1 MTYIYWEDYI
11 LIVYYKFY
19 DYIKR
24 RKIKIKDIINDTRIS
39 SATLANLGANKSVT
53 TDTIG
58 KLCSYLKC
66 QPSDIM
72 EFEEKG
78 VNNG

>member
-1 MTYIYWEDYI
+1 MQEDYI

-24 RKIKIKDIINDTRIS
+24 RKIKIKDIINNTGIS
-39 SATLANLGANKSVT
+39 SATLANLGTNKSVT
-53 TDTIG
+53 TETIG

-66 QPSDIM
+66 QPADIM
-72 EFEEKG
+72 EYEDKG
-78 VNNG
+78 VSNE

>member
-1 MTYIYWEDYI
+1 M
-11 LIVYYKFY
+11 IVYYKFY

-24 RKIKIKDIINDTRIS
+24 RKIKIKDIINHTGIS
-39 SATLANLGANKSVT
+39 SATLANLGTNKSVT

-72 EFEEKG
+72 EFEETEEIK
-78 VNNG
+78 NEKK

>member
-1 MTYIYWEDYI
+1 M
-11 LIVYYKFY
+11 IVYYKFY

-24 RKIKIKDIINDTRIS
+24 KNIKIKDIIKDTGIS
-39 SATLANLGANKSVT
+39 SATLANLGTNKSVT

-58 KLCSYLKC
+58 KICNYLKC

-72 EFEEKG
+72 EFEI
-78 VNNG
+78 NGGKDERI

>member
-1 MTYIYWEDYI
+1 M
-11 LIVYYKFY
+11 IVYYKFY

-24 RKIKIKDIINDTRIS
+24 RKIKIKDIINHTGIS
-39 SATLANLGANKSVT
+39 SATLANLGTNKSVT

-58 KLCSYLKC
+58 KLCRYLKC

-72 EFEEKG
+72 EFEEIG
-78 VNNG
+78 VRDE

>member
-1 MTYIYWEDYI
+1 M
-11 LIVYYKFY
+11 IVYYKFY

-24 RKIKIKDIINDTRIS
+24 RKIKIKDIIKHTGIS

-58 KLCSYLKC
+58 KLCCYLKC
-66 QPSDIM
+66 QPSEIM

-78 VNNG
+78 VSNE

>member
-1 MTYIYWEDYI
+1 MLYIYWEDHI

-78 VNNG
+78 VNNE

>member
-1 MTYIYWEDYI
+1 M
-11 LIVYYKFY
+11 IVYYKFY

-24 RKIKIKDIINDTRIS
+24 KNIKIKDIIKDTGIS
-39 SATLANLGANKSVT
+39 SATLANLGTNKSVT

-58 KLCSYLKC
+58 KICNYLKC

-72 EFEEKG
+72 EFEVTGGDNERI
-78 VNNG
+78 

>member
-1 MTYIYWEDYI
+1 M
-11 LIVYYKFY
+11 IVYYKFY

-24 RKIKIKDIINDTRIS
+24 NHIKIKDIINETGIS

-53 TDTIG
+53 TETIG
-58 KLCSYLKC
+58 KLCNYLKC

-72 EFEEKG
+72 EYQFKSKG
-78 VNNG
+78 DEDDNL

>member
-1 MTYIYWEDYI
+1 M
-11 LIVYYKFY
+11 IVFYKFY

-24 RKIKIKDIINDTRIS
+24 RKIKIKDIINDTGIS

-66 QPSDIM
+66 QPNDIM
-72 EFEEKG
+72 EFEETEEIK
-78 VNNG
+78 NEKN

>member
-1 MTYIYWEDYI
+1 M
-11 LIVYYKFY
+11 IVYYKFY

-24 RKIKIKDIINDTRIS
+24 RKIKIKDIINETGIS
-39 SATLANLGANKSVT
+39 GATIANLGANKSVT

-58 KLCSYLKC
+58 KLCNYLKC

-72 EFEEKG
+72 EFKETEE
-78 VNNG
+78 NRE